1 MAIFGWLVLLCITL
15 YLAKQSSNVFRGCL
29 LFTGRLGGEFYFFIV
44 VTLILAGI
52 TVYTF
57 PFEVAMKAAS

>member
-15 YLAKQSSNVFRGCL
+15 YVGKQASNVFRGCL
-29 LFTGRLGGEFYFFIV
+29 MFAGRLGGEFYLFLV

-57 PFEVAMKAAS
+57 PFEIALKAAS